1 MTLLELSGVVKR
13 FGGLPAVDGVS
24 LSVDEGEIVAL
35 VGPNGAGKTTLLR
48 AVIGLDPPTAGSI
61 RFMGADVT
69 RLTVH
74 RTRRTGVSMVLQTP
88 RPFAGMT
95 VRENAALGALFGS
108 VGGRVAEPEALE
120 RADEA
125 LEFVGLA
132 GHADDDAR
140 SLNLHEQ
147 RFLELAR
154 ALAGRPRLLLLD
166 EVMAG
171 PQRHR
176 AAGIHRHRA
185 HRPRP
190 ARGHGDLGR
199 ARDEGGDE
207 PGRARRGPELRPG
220 DRRRHA
226 RRWRCAILR
235 SWRRTSVRTAVAM
248 LEVAELSA
256 GYLGEDVVHEV
267 SFAVAEGEAVA
278 VIGSNGAG
286 KTTLFRAVCGLLRP
300 SRGSVR
306 LDGRPIT
313 RRRAHDIARRGL
325 AYVPAERHL
334 FPDMTVAENLDLGA
348 FPRRPR
354 AERQA
359 LVLELFPRLAER
371 RRQRAGTLSGGEQQM
386 LAVGRAL
393 MSEPRLLLLDEPTTG
408 LAPTVAAAAY
418 AALTALRE
426 QGLTIVVAEQQV
438 PLALGFADRG
448 YVLESGRIQL
458 GGSVAE
464 LEGNSEV
471 QRAYLG
477 VA

>member
-1 MTLLELSGVVKR
+1 
-13 FGGLPAVDGVS
+13 
-24 LSVDEGEIVAL
+24 
-35 VGPNGAGKTTLLR
+35 
-48 AVIGLDPPTAGSI
+48 
-61 RFMGADVT
+61 
-69 RLTVH
+69 
-74 RTRRTGVSMVLQTP
+74 
-88 RPFAGMT
+88 
-95 VRENAALGALFGS
+95 
-108 VGGRVAEPEALE
+108 
-120 RADEA
+120 
-125 LEFVGLA
+125 
-132 GHADDDAR
+132 
-140 SLNLHEQ
+140 
-147 RFLELAR
+147 
-154 ALAGRPRLLLLD
+154 
-166 EVMAG
+166 
-171 PQRHR
+171 
-176 AAGIHRHRA
+176 
-185 HRPRP
+185 
-190 ARGHGDLGR
+190 
-199 ARDEGGDE
+199 
-207 PGRARRGPELRPG
+207 
-220 DRRRHA
+220 
-226 RRWRCAILR
+226 
-235 SWRRTSVRTAVAM
+235 
-248 LEVAELSA
+248 
-256 GYLGEDVVHEV
+256 
-267 SFAVAEGEAVA
+267 VAEGEAVA

-286 KTTLFRAVCGLLRP
+286 KTTVFRAVCGLQRP
-300 SRGSVR
+300 SRGSVQF
-306 LDGRPIT
+306 DGRPIT

-348 FPRRPR
+348 FPRRPG

-438 PLALGFADRG
+438 PLAFGFADRG